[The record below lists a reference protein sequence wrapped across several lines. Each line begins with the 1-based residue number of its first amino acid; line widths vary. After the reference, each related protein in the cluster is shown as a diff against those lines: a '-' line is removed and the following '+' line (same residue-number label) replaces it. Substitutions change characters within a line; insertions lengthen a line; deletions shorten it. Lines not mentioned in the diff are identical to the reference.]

1 MGRNKTEF
9 ELQHFKPSKVSNNE
23 QLPGMVEQNIVICR
37 RLVICDFHMS
47 QVIKRV
53 LTLSSVDFLNFC
65 FLKGETLVKGNSLC
79 IGPCTN
85 WPFYGRCPLTP
96 VSCFETGQN
105 LMGIKIARIKIKDL
119 LKSLPLWLSDGS
131 SFSFINFMYVQECC
145 SCHRGRALRVNI
157 SL

>member
-1 MGRNKTEF
+1 MNKCINESI
-9 ELQHFKPSKVSNNE
+9 KSNLNSNILNH
-23 QLPGMVEQNIVICR
+23 QKSQIMNMVEQNIVICR

-85 WPFYGRCPLTP
+85 WPF
-96 VSCFETGQN
+96 
-105 LMGIKIARIKIKDL
+105 
-119 LKSLPLWLSDGS
+119 
-131 SFSFINFMYVQECC
+131 
-145 SCHRGRALRVNI
+145 
-157 SL
+157 